1 MNRFRIIVI
10 ALAIAVM
17 SSSAASAQEGGQIGI
32 GMGYPGSISFVWHIT
47 DAIAVRPDFRFRS
60 TGGSSD
66 VTTTTTAFG
75 ISGLWYFARHDA
87 LRIYAA
93 PRFEYAHTSLA
104 YEISLIGV
112 FDFPELSASGV
123 PIPQIAPAPI
133 PRVEPTLE
141 TSTSSKTLSGS
152 FGAQYAIHKRFSVF
166 GEAGVEY
173 QKVGRPNFLG
183 SLSSFISRSTDG
195 PHSWGTQSAVG
206 VIVYFKD

>member
-1 MNRFRIIVI
+1 
-10 ALAIAVM
+10 M
-17 SSSAASAQEGGQIGI
+17 SSRAASAQEGGQIGI
-32 GMGYPGSISFVWHIT
+32 GMGYPGSISFVWQIT
-47 DAIAVRPDFRFRS
+47 DASAVRPDFRFRS

-66 VTTTTTAFG
+66 VSTTTAAFG

-93 PRFEYAHTSLA
+93 PRFEYAHTSLD
-104 YEISLIGV
+104 YEISLAIPV
-112 FDFPELSASGV
+112 LNFQEFSAVGL
-123 PIPQIAPAPI
+123 PIPQ
-133 PRVEPTLE
+133 VQPTLE

-173 QKVGRPNFLG
+173 QKVGRPDFLG
-183 SLSSFISRSTDG
+183 SLSSLISRSTDG

-206 VIVYFKD
+206 VVVYFKD